1 MTGVDKEPTGAAGRR
16 PWCFTPR
23 ARDGYKCLLEHL
35 APRGSSRG
43 DPVVLL
49 PWYVGRSPLE
59 GSGLGD
65 PIEEL
70 GLSVAFY
77 RLGPELQ
84 VDLGGFQEA
93 LLAHRPFVALAVH
106 YFGFPVRELQE
117 MRRLADDAGVVLV
130 EDCAHVVGPE
140 GSELGAVGDYAFY
153 SLHKWLGCAGG
164 GLLQANPG
172 RDLPEVTASIA
183 LEDLLAFA
191 QADLRAIRSSR
202 RANYAAL
209 LAQIADLP
217 GVVPLHG
224 ELPPDTVP
232 LNLPVRL
239 TRADRF
245 ETYKFLRARGIGV
258 VALYHTLH
266 PWLDATS
273 YPEAH
278 QLSRQ
283 ILNLPIHQDL
293 GPEHLQRVA
302 GELAD
307 ALRP

>member
-1 MTGVDKEPTGAAGRR
+1 MSVVDKEPTGVAGQR
-16 PWCFTPR
+16 PWCFSPR

-35 APRGSSRG
+35 APRDSPRG
-43 DPVVLL
+43 DSVVLL
-49 PWYVGRSPLE
+49 PWYVGCSPLE

-65 PIEEL
+65 PIQEL

-84 VDLGGFQEA
+84 VDLDRFQEA
-93 LLAHRPFVALAVH
+93 LWTHRPFVVLAVH
-106 YFGFPVRELQE
+106 YFGFPVRELYA
-117 MRRLADDAGVVLV
+117 MRRLADDAGAVLV

-140 GSELGAVGDYAFY
+140 GSHLGTVGDYAFY

-164 GLLQANPG
+164 GLLQANHG
-172 RDLPEVTASIA
+172 RDLPEGPASIA

-191 QADLRAIRSSR
+191 QADLGAIRSSR
-202 RANYAAL
+202 RANYEAL
-209 LAQIADLP
+209 LALIADLP

-224 ELPPDTVP
+224 ELAPDTVP

-245 ETYKFLRARGIGV
+245 QTYKRLRARGIGA

-266 PWLDATS
+266 PWLDAAS

-293 GPEHLQRVA
+293 GPELVQRVA
-302 GELAD
+302 EELAD